1 MSARRRATPQRI
13 VCLCAEAADLLF
25 RLGAWD
31 RVAGVTAYYQ
41 SAAAAAR
48 KPRVSGFSK
57 ANLPQI
63 VRLNPAL
70 VITFSDVQADLTA
83 HLLRLGFPVLATN
96 QRTLPEIE
104 ATLLLI
110 ARAVGEEK
118 RGSALVKKFRT
129 QTAPAPIQSRRRPL
143 VYFEEWNQPL
153 ISGIAW
159 VGELIERAGGRDA
172 FEEFHGRRRAPD
184 RVVDPAEVVLRDPE
198 IIVASW
204 CGKPAD
210 LGSIARRP
218 GWSRIRAVRDGRVH
232 EIPARYILQPGY
244 PLVAGYR
251 ELKKIIQA
259 S

>member
-1 MSARRRATPQRI
+1 MSSKPPSKPQRI
-13 VCLCAEAADLLF
+13 VCLSAEAADLLC
-25 RLGAWD
+25 RLGAWK

-41 SAAAAAR
+41 GAASVAR
-48 KPRVSGFSK
+48 KPKVSGFSK
-57 ANLPQI
+57 ANVPQI
-63 VRLNPAL
+63 VRLDPDL

-83 HLLRLGFPVLATN
+83 QLLRLGFPVLATN
-96 QRTLPEIE
+96 QRTLEQIE

-118 RGSALVKKFRT
+118 RGIRLMKTFRSEL
-129 QTAPAPIQSRRRPL
+129 APVRARRRRL

-153 ISGIAW
+153 ISGISW
-159 VGELIERAGGRDA
+159 VGELIERAGGTDA
-172 FEEFHGRRRAPD
+172 FEEFRDRARAPD
-184 RVVDPAEVVLRDPE
+184 RVVDPAEVLRRDPE
-198 IIVASW
+198 IIIASW

-218 GWSRIRAVRDGRVH
+218 GWNRIRAVRDGRIH

-251 ELKKIIQA
+251 ELKRIIQTP
-259 S
+259 

>member
-1 MSARRRATPQRI
+1 VSSKPPPTRPRRI
-13 VCLCAEAADLLF
+13 VALCAEAADWLY

-31 RVAGVTAYYQ
+31 RVVGVSAYYQ
-41 SAAAAAR
+41 SPPGAAR

-57 ANLPQI
+57 ANVPQI
-63 VRLNPAL
+63 ARLHPDL
-70 VITFSDVQADLTA
+70 VITFSDVQADLSA
-83 HLLRLGFPVLATN
+83 QLLRLGFPVLATN
-96 QRTLPEIE
+96 QRTLAEIE
-104 ATLLLI
+104 ATLALI
-110 ARAVGEEK
+110 ARAAGEEK
-118 RGSALVKKFRT
+118 KGAQLLKKF
-129 QTAPAPIQSRRRPL
+129 QSELAPVTVRRRKL

-172 FEEFHGRRRAPD
+172 FEEFRDRRRAPD
-184 RVVDPAEVVLRDPE
+184 RVVDPAEVIRRDPD

-210 LGSIARRP
+210 LRGIGRRP
-218 GWSRIRAVRDGRVH
+218 GWSEISAVRKARVH

-251 ELKKIIQA
+251 ELKKIIA
-259 S
+259 AA